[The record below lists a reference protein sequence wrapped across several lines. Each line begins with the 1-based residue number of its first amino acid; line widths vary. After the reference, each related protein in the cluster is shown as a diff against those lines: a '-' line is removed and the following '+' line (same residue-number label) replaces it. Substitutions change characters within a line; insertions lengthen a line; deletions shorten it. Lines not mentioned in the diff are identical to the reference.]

1 MMKLNNTLYLFIFLL
16 KTFSYLTCR
25 ISWLLVYLPML
36 LIISVGVTIAMVGF
50 FTQGLAFLLFFVGC
64 VLHSFWSFGFAFLV
78 STFFTSAS
86 SANRVTHV
94 LSFALFATYFLS
106 GYLRG
111 GILYPFSAAWFYLL
125 CLVEPIAFGTLI
137 QRVHLSTYPT

>member
-1 MMKLNNTLYLFIFLL
+1 
-16 KTFSYLTCR
+16 
-25 ISWLLVYLPML
+25 ML
-36 LIISVGVTIAMVGF
+36 LIISVAVTIAMMGF
-50 FTQGLAFLLFFVGC
+50 YTQWLAFLFFFVGC

-78 STFFTSAS
+78 STFFSSAA

-106 GYLRG
+106 GYLRV
-111 GILYPFSAAWFYLL
+111 GILYPFAAAWFYLL

-137 QRVHLSTYPT
+137 QRVRILVQYSL